1 MRHYVVVAS
10 DDPRIKPHIIAEV
23 VRDFGD
29 DGGDPR
35 ESLAGQLAGPRAKI
49 LTKGEILEMPDGSRI
64 LQDWQNGQ
72 DANFHMEAARLARE
86 ADDGIITRARLRLVG
101 ADEEMPR
108 MERLG
113 SQSDRLLRHAAELHL
128 QSADLIERVRVQRMR
143 VRGMF
148 HITSLASY
156 NRSASEA
163 KVDGLE
169 EPG

>member
-23 VRDFGD
+23 VRDIGD
-29 DGGDPR
+29 NGGDPR
-35 ESLAGQLAGPRAKI
+35 ESLAGHLAGPRAKV
-49 LTKGEILEMPDGSRI
+49 LTKGEILDLPDGSRM
-64 LQDWQNGQ
+64 LRDWQNGQ
-72 DANFHMEAARLARE
+72 DANFHMEAARLARQ
-86 ADDGIITRARLRLVG
+86 ADDGIVTRTRLRLVG

-113 SQSDRLLRHAAELHL
+113 GQSDRLLRHAAELHL
-128 QSADLIERVRVQRMR
+128 QSAELIERVRVQRMR
-143 VRGMF
+143 VWGM
-148 HITSLASY
+148 HDLSPLTAHDGSP
-156 NRSASEA
+156 SEA